1 MKRVVKSGHYDFE
14 NKESNLE
21 IEIIGNKENES
32 DAELQIRA
40 ILSMLETLDVKDFAA
55 LESYDDSCKKLE
67 RAVELFVRV

>member
-1 MKRVVKSGHYDFE
+1 MKRVVKSGHCDFE
-14 NKESNLE
+14 NKENNLE

-40 ILSMLETLDVKDFAA
+40 ILSMLETLDVKDFAT

-67 RAVELFVRV
+67 RAVKLFTQS

>member
-21 IEIIGNKENES
+21 IKIIGNKENES

-40 ILSMLETLDVKDFAA
+40 ILSMLETLDVKDFAT
-55 LESYDDSCKKLE
+55 LESYNDSCKKLE
-67 RAVELFVRV
+67 KAVKLFTQS